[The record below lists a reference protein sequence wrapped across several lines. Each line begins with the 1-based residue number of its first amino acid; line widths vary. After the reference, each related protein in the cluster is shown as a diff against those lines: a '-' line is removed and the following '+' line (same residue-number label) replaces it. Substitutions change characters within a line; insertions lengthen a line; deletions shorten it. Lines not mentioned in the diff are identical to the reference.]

1 MFNALGSFIQ
11 ERAGSLVS
19 KKVGAAVA
27 ASTLAAG
34 GAPVDPVRMTRAG
47 STGTALSPSTCGT
60 GTAPVLLT
68 HGTSTP
74 HPPG

>member
-1 MFNALGSFIQ
+1 MLDNILGFAK

-34 GAPVDPVRMTRAG
+34 G
-47 STGTALSPSTCGT
+47 SPSEVT
-60 GTAPVLLT
+60 
-68 HGTSTP
+68 TP
-74 HPPG
+74 LVVYVVAQAVVDAFKHWSDSRQ

>member
-1 MFNALGSFIQ
+1 MLGTLGSFIQ

-34 GAPVDPVRMTRAG
+34 GAPSEVTWPVVIYLITQGAVDSFKYWVDSRK
-47 STGTALSPSTCGT
+47 S
-60 GTAPVLLT
+60 
-68 HGTSTP
+68 
-74 HPPG
+74 